1 MSEVNDLSPERFPCP
16 DDYERLLEELRI
28 MAGREERDLELYT
41 FLIDQVTPQIGL
53 QREDDRFVTNR
64 TVLRT
69 NRDVTR
75 RNLEILEETYRDL
88 TGERIV
94 PSRQRFI
101 LPISYRAG
109 LERAIMH
116 ELNDAEIYRDMVLN
130 LPQGNLTQVAIR
142 LYTNTMMNID
152 RANFLFSRT
161 TL

>member
-16 DDYERLLEELRI
+16 DDYDHLLQELRL
-28 MAGREERDLELYT
+28 MAGREERDLELYD
-41 FLIDQVTPQIGL
+41 FLIDQVTPQPAL
-53 QREDDRFVTNR
+53 QQEDRVITNR
-64 TVLRT
+64 NVLRI

-75 RNLEILEETYRDL
+75 RNLQILEETYCQI
-88 TGERIV
+88 TGERII
-94 PSRQRFI
+94 PIRQRFI

-116 ELNDAEIYRDMVLN
+116 ELRDAEIYRDMILN
-130 LPQGNLTQVAIR
+130 LPEGMLTQTAFR

-161 TL
+161 TI

>member
-1 MSEVNDLSPERFPCP
+1 MSDVNDLSPERFPCP
-16 DDYERLLEELRI
+16 EDYEELLEQLRL

-53 QREDDRFVTNR
+53 QREDERFTTNR

-94 PSRQRFI
+94 PIRQRFI

-130 LPQGNLTQVAIR
+130 LPQGNLTQVTIR